1 MSTKPIKKILTGRLL
16 PLLRAEEYDAAL
28 RVYCLTIYGEV
39 YCGLA
44 GKGRYDASVGRARIP
59 KVLQRSAESATQGTP
74 RSAPADRNF
83 GAYATK
89 FGRV

>member
-1 MSTKPIKKILTGRLL
+1 MAPACPRLPGPMSTKPIKKILTGRLL

-44 GKGRYDASVGRARIP
+44 GKGRYDASVGQSCQDSKGIAKER
-59 KVLQRSAESATQGTP
+59 
-74 RSAPADRNF
+74 
-83 GAYATK
+83 
-89 FGRV
+89 